1 MCVENAQNWL
11 KDEEIPH
18 DTAVYICKPE
28 DRVTD
33 QNKLTLVNADISE
46 LPPLPNF
53 PGHPSRTIYIP
64 MAPHRAGLML
74 IVFIGM
80 GIAPQNKRI
89 KMQSW
94 GSDEKHDGGYNIFQ
108 GESALI
114 A

>member
-1 MCVENAQNWL
+1 
-11 KDEEIPH
+11 
-18 DTAVYICKPE
+18 
-28 DRVTD
+28 
-33 QNKLTLVNADISE
+33 
-46 LPPLPNF
+46 
-53 PGHPSRTIYIP
+53 
-64 MAPHRAGLML
+64 ML

-114 A
+114 AYKLNNNGHKWERVDGLLRPTLNL